1 MFKYLTTLG
10 APIASRVSIRHR
22 VCNVTDSERDLAG
35 TGKHLST
42 TELRLWTSFLDA
54 SRIIE
59 SELDHQLRNECEMTH
74 REYEVLVRVD
84 GAGGHMRLRS
94 LAQQI
99 EASPQLVTQTV
110 DRLVNRGWIR
120 RQPSAEDKRGVEASL
135 TALGRKN
142 LASASLPHAE
152 LLRQLLL
159 RMLDTEQLDSVAT
172 SLGGVADHL
181 RTHRRGGVCGDANC
195 PLT

>member
-1 MFKYLTTLG
+1 M
-10 APIASRVSIRHR
+10 
-22 VCNVTDSERDLAG
+22 TDSERDLAG